1 MRNHQYYVYILTNW
15 NNHVLYTGVT
25 NNLGRRLAEHRH
37 EKNDGFS
44 KLYKTHKLAYYS
56 TFRYIQDAI
65 ACEKK
70 IKGWTRAKKNELI
83 EQDNPYWKDLSAD
96 RPDWTK

>member
-1 MRNHQYYVYILTNW
+1 MRDHHYYVYILTNW

-25 NNLGRRLAEHRH
+25 NDLERRLAEHRNGR
-37 EKNDGFS
+37 NDGFS
-44 KLYKTHKLAYYS
+44 KRYKTHKLVYYS

-83 EQDNPYWKDLSAD
+83 EEANPYWKDLSAD
-96 RPDWTK
+96 WPDWTK